1 MHFFHWG
8 VNLHLSACKPLNVWL
23 KFCVFLLTSETWLSL
38 NFRML
43 GLDNRTR
50 FPSEQPSEFLTSRS
64 HFILVKEVLVFES
77 CVSIFWTRTWWAK
90 FPKFL
95 YLSDA
100 YSYENCFFF
109 SKLPAVFHHQSV
121 NQQVF
126 ICKQFSNLNFCFFAL
141 NGVLIG
147 SNANICICVWLFF
160 KFQRISLQH
169 CRVDF
174 FYQGLSWQFFL
185 SIR

>member
-1 MHFFHWG
+1 M
-8 VNLHLSACKPLNVWL
+8 NVWL

-64 HFILVKEVLVFES
+64 HFVLVKEVLVFES

-109 SKLPAVFHHQSV
+109 KTTGCISSSKFQSTSFYL
-121 NQQVF
+121 QTVF
-126 ICKQFSNLNFCFFAL
+126 ISEL
-141 NGVLIG
+141 
-147 SNANICICVWLFF
+147 LFF
-160 KFQRISLQH
+160 CSQRSLDWLKCQYLHMRVVIFQ
-169 CRVDF
+169 VPTD
-174 FYQGLSWQFFL
+174 
-185 SIR
+185 